1 MKIDKRIKSYNK
13 KNKEELEKAIK
24 TIEPFLIQAFTNFY
38 GKQYQEQIKN
48 TIKSIYFTYFLSLD
62 FFKLVDIKSLCLS
75 KKDQR
80 SIIYYLHYL
89 NKFYTQIKGINDLEG
104 LEKAAL
110 KKVIVKSA
118 FSDQRLIN
126 SNFLE
131 YLSNDV
137 PMYFIIADEEEE
149 HFYKSIFLPLLVID
163 LETIIHEINH
173 ALMIDIMAVTEEEF
187 VMPSLFITEACE
199 ELINDYIARLVLKEY
214 IQMKAPIPSVL
225 RKFDFVNAYEIYSYL
240 IEPFFHHFEPII
252 KESIM
257 TKNFNLLKMYAG
269 KDDFAL
275 FCSLVQEYYLQ
286 DGCTKEEYSALKTLV
301 LKMADHAASMTN
313 PNYEEYF
320 HELENK
326 GFRIRKLK

>member
-13 KNKEELEKAIK
+13 KNGEVLEKAMK

-38 GKQYQEQIKN
+38 GKEYHEQIKN

-62 FFKLVDIKSLCLS
+62 FLKLVDIKSMCLS

-89 NKFYTQIKGINDLEG
+89 NKFYTQIKGFNEIEG
-104 LEKAAL
+104 LEQAAL

-118 FSDQRLIN
+118 FSDQKLIAN
-126 SNFLE
+126 NFLE
-131 YLSNDV
+131 YLFNDV

-163 LETIIHEINH
+163 LEIIIHEINH
-173 ALMIDIMAVTEEEF
+173 ALMIDVMAVTEEELI
-187 VMPSLFITEACE
+187 MPNLFITEACE
-199 ELINDYIARLVLKEY
+199 ELINDYIARLVLEEY
-214 IQMKAPIPSVL
+214 INLKAPIPTVL
-225 RKFDFVNAYEIYSYL
+225 GKFSLVNAYEIFSYL
-240 IEPFFHHFEPII
+240 IEPFFQQFAPLI

-269 KDDFAL
+269 KEDFTL

-286 DGCTKEEYSALKTLV
+286 GDCSQEEYEALKSLV
-301 LKMADHAASMTN
+301 LKMAHHATSIN
-313 PNYEEYF
+313 NIDYEKYLE
-320 HELENK
+320 ELENK
-326 GFRIRKLK
+326 GYRVRRLK